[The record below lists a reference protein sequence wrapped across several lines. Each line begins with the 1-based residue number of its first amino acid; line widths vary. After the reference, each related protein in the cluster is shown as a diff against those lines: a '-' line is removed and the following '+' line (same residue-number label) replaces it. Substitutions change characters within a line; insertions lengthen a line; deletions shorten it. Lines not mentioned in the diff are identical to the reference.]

1 MSVENLGI
9 NYGKLYFYYIR
20 LIQKPISQP
29 LENKVNVLIY
39 EINMPS

>member
-29 LENKVNVLIY
+29 LEKQSECLNI
-39 EINMPS
+39 